1 MNEIKAAYIAD
12 IVRLLEASDYR
23 RTRLVWVFVKHLMK
37 E

>member
-1 MNEIKAAYIAD
+1 MNKTRTAYIAE